1 MSQIELLLTGAERL
15 SMRASAKLLIASVCA
30 CVEID
35 PGAHIN
41 RGGFL
46 RLHFRSIA
54 LRPNLTNL
62 VCLISDGDQ
71 GGPKVIEIIYSNLV
85 LMMMTK
91 NFQFK
96 TIAAPEL

>member
-1 MSQIELLLTGAERL
+1 
-15 SMRASAKLLIASVCA
+15 VCA

-62 VCLISDGDQ
+62 VCLISDGKW
-71 GGPKVIEIIYSNLV
+71 GGPKVIEIIFSDLV
-85 LMMMTK
+85 LKMMAT
-91 NFQFK
+91 NFQF
-96 TIAAPEL
+96 IAPNR